1 MRLLWQL
8 LAVAAVAFLGGQGL
22 LAVEDNPWLTLLLG
36 LLVAVASVFVYR
48 WVVRRTEKRAVTELA
63 WTGATA
69 ATSWGTLLGVGLF
82 ALVIVNITFLGG
94 YQVHGLGSPMSALAL
109 VGFMAGVA
117 VTEEVMWRGVLFR
130 VIEERAGTWLSLGL
144 TGLAFGLVHMVN
156 PHATLWGAIAIA
168 IEAGGM
174 LTAAYVATRS
184 LWLPIGLHFGWNL
197 AGSALFSTV
206 VSGNGTPEGLL
217 DATMSGHVLVTGG
230 EFGPE
235 GSLYS
240 VVFCVMATAVFMW
253 TARRRGHIVPMRR
266 RHARTADTT
275 TLPR

>member
-22 LAVEDNPWLTLLLG
+22 MAVQDNPWLTLLLG

-48 WVVRRTEKRAVTELA
+48 WVVRRTEKRPVTELA

-82 ALVIVNITFLGG
+82 ALVIVNIAFLGG
-94 YQVHGLGSPMSALAL
+94 YQVHGLGSPMSALGL
-109 VGFMAGVA
+109 VGFMAAVA
-117 VTEEVMWRGVLFR
+117 VMEEVMWRGVLFR
-130 VIEERAGTWLSLGL
+130 VIEERTGTWISLGL
-144 TGLAFGLVHMVN
+144 TGLAFGLVHLIN
-156 PHATLWGAIAIA
+156 PNATLWGALAIA

-197 AGSALFSTV
+197 GGSALFGTE
-206 VSGNGTPEGLL
+206 VSGSGTPPGLL
-217 DATMSGHVLVTGG
+217 DATMSGPTVLTGG
-230 EFGPE
+230 GFGPE
-235 GSLYS
+235 GSMYS
-240 VVFCVMATAVFMW
+240 VVFCVLVTVVFMW
-253 TARRRGHIVPMRR
+253 IARRRGRIVPLRR
-266 RHARTADTT
+266 RVARPEATT
-275 TLPR
+275 TLPE

>member
-8 LAVAAVAFLGGQGL
+8 LAVAAVAFLGGQAVFAVQDHPL
-22 LAVEDNPWLTLLLG
+22 LSLPLG

-48 WVVRRTEKRAVTELA
+48 WVVRRTEKREVTELA

-94 YQVHGLGSPMSALAL
+94 YQLHGLGSPMSALGL

-117 VTEEVMWRGVLFR
+117 VTEELMWRGVLFR
-130 VIEERAGTWLSLGL
+130 IIEERAGTWLSLGL
-144 TGLAFGLVHMVN
+144 TGLAFGLVHLIN
-156 PHATLWGAIAIA
+156 PHANLWGAIAIA

-184 LWLPIGLHFGWNL
+184 LWLPIGLHFGWNI
-197 AGSALFSTV
+197 AGSALFSTS
-206 VSGNGTPEGLL
+206 VSGSDTAPGLL
-217 DATMSGHVLVTGG
+217 DATMSGHPLVTGG
-230 EFGPE
+230 AFGPE

-240 VVFCVMATAVFMW
+240 VVFCVLATVVFMW
-253 TARRRGHIVPMRR
+253 IAHRRGRIVPLRRRA
-266 RHARTADTT
+266 ARTAAST
-275 TLPR
+275 TLPE

>member
-8 LAVAAVAFLGGQGL
+8 LAVAAVAFLGGQAVFAVQDYPL
-22 LAVEDNPWLTLLLG
+22 LSLPLG

-48 WVVRRTEKRAVTELA
+48 WVVRRTEKREVTELA

-94 YQVHGLGSPMSALAL
+94 YQLHGLGSPMSALGL

-117 VTEEVMWRGVLFR
+117 VTEELMWRGVLFR

-144 TGLAFGLVHMVN
+144 TGLAFGLVHMIN
-156 PHATLWGAIAIA
+156 PHANLWGAIAIA

-184 LWLPIGLHFGWNL
+184 LWLPIGLHFGWNI
-197 AGSALFSTV
+197 AGSALFSTS
-206 VSGNGTPEGLL
+206 VSGSDTPPGLL
-217 DATMSGHVLVTGG
+217 DATMSGHPLVTGG
-230 EFGPE
+230 AFGPE

-240 VVFCVMATAVFMW
+240 VVFCVLATVVFMW
-253 TARRRGHIVPMRR
+253 IAHRRGRIVPLRRRA
-266 RHARTADTT
+266 ARPAAST
-275 TLPR
+275 TLPE